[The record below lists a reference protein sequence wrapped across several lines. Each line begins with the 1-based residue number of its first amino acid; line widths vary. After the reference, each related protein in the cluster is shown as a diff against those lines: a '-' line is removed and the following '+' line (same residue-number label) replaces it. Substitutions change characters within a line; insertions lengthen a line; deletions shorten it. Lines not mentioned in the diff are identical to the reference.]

1 MKTLPQ
7 AIVSAFTCWDQPSSL
22 RRLPEVLSEGKQT
35 LKPNYTPGFMS
46 SPSDSTQPEEH
57 TRTGTAHLK
66 RGREE
71 KKKQN
76 HACHAEKPGKECKF

>member
-1 MKTLPQ
+1 M
-7 AIVSAFTCWDQPSSL
+7 
-22 RRLPEVLSEGKQT
+22 LSEGKQT

-57 TRTGTAHLK
+57 THTGTAHLK

-71 KKKQN
+71 KKKT
-76 HACHAEKPGKECKF
+76 KPCMSCREARQRMQILTYFSLLLAREAAATAALLA